1 MVFPPTELLS
11 YIVELRVFSLL
22 YPFHLIHHQV
32 LLAYFPNVFQIHP
45 LLSIS
50 ANVTIVQAPTSF
62 AQITAK
68 VYNSYSCFYSFGSS
82 CHLSYFPSS
91 LRTKWTLQGL
101 LSLWSWSCLWTITY
115 HSSLHSLPQ
124 AAGFLFALWTCHVS
138 SLFGP
143 LHMWFP
149 LSKMLC
155 LLIFPGAD
163 SYSTQFGSDVTSL
176 MTLLNSHNHSTTFPF
191 FFSSLTLALT

>member
-50 ANVTIVQAPTSF
+50 ANVTIVQAPTSS

-68 VYNSYSCFYSFGSS
+68 VYNWYSCFYSFGSS

-124 AAGFLFALWTCHVS
+124 AAGFLFCSLNMPCIFFIQIFAYAVSFVQNAL
-138 SLFGP
+138 P
-143 LHMWFP
+143 LDISRGW
-149 LSKMLC
+149 L
-155 LLIFPGAD
+155 
-163 SYSTQFGSDVTSL
+163 
-176 MTLLNSHNHSTTFPF
+176 LLNSVQFRRHLFDDTP
-191 FFSSLTLALT
+191 